1 MIVRLAD
8 WGLMSEGQENLRTTE
23 VDLGG
28 LVSVLATHL
37 YSTPL
42 VALRELVQNAHDSH
56 TRRRLED
63 PQGAA
68 GHRPRI
74 RVRADAAARTLA
86 IEDTGAGLTEPEI
99 HAYLA
104 TVGTGYTR
112 LLREVTGNEELIGAF
127 GLGFLSAFS
136 VAEEVTVTTTSH
148 REPALGHRYRS
159 RGGEQYSVEP
169 VPARPQPGTV
179 VELTL
184 RPEHAHLA
192 DEDALREVL
201 GRYCVLLS
209 VPVHVGDD
217 EQPVNGIRVPWREQV
232 PPIAPGRLHAARM
245 EFAAAFGR
253 RFEPLTVFPFEA
265 AGGGAEAIGLLWVQ
279 DGATYGSSDNRDL
292 AVYLRGML
300 LADDARDLLPSWA
313 GFIGGVVESNRLT
326 PTASREDLQRDEHYR
341 ALQRALADAIV
352 DGLYE
357 TARLHPAAWRRIL
370 ARHGQ
375 DLLGA
380 ALCDERL
387 FTLLADDVP
396 VPTSQGDLTA
406 GALRAAGQ
414 GAVHVALGSG
424 GGFEE
429 MLYRAMQ
436 VPIARG
442 DRYAVLPFLRR
453 YAQLRDCRIVELGSA
468 DGNREL
474 FRDPEQPLPAE
485 ELGWLSAALAEPG
498 EQVVPARFEPPG
510 LPLVLV
516 PDREAELKAR
526 IEDDQADA
534 RIPSAALR
542 LARAFTA
549 RTDGTVRARLYLNT
563 ASPAVQDLLRAY
575 RAGHTGSTTAAAL
588 LRSIKV
594 IMAAAGATGSAGG
607 DLGAA
612 LAGVGTAVAALTA
625 PPAEGL
631 SAGLDRLL
639 DDSRPDGGP
648 QHGGPQNGGARQ
660 EGPWHDG
667 SQHEQGEGA

>member
-1 MIVRLAD
+1 
-8 WGLMSEGQENLRTTE
+8 MSEGLQSGQQPDRDLRTTE

-28 LVSVLATHL
+28 LVGVLATHL

-63 PQGAA
+63 PDCTAEA
-68 GHRPRI
+68 VI
-74 RVRADAAARTLA
+74 RVRGDAARRTVA

-99 HAYLA
+99 HSYLA

-112 LLREVTGNEELIGAF
+112 LLREVTGDQSLIGAF

-148 REPALGHRYRS
+148 REPGAGHRYRS
-159 RGGEQYSVEP
+159 RGGEQYSVEKVAPRP
-169 VPARPQPGTV
+169 VPGTV
-179 VELTL
+179 VELL
-184 RPEHAHLA
+184 LKPEHAHLA
-192 DEDALREVL
+192 DEYALREAL
-201 GRYCVLLS
+201 GRYCVLLPI
-209 VPVHVGDD
+209 PVHVGED
-217 EQPVNGIRVPWREQV
+217 ETPVNDVPVPWRYE
-232 PPIAPGRLHAARM
+232 PPGDRYAARM
-245 EFAAAFGR
+245 RFATAFGR
-253 RFEPLTVFPFEA
+253 RFEPLAAFPVTPVEGSTDA
-265 AGGGAEAIGLLWVQ
+265 VGLLWVQ
-279 DGATYGSSDNRDL
+279 DGGTYGSSDNRDL
-292 AVYLRGML
+292 SVYLRGML
-300 LADDARDLLPSWA
+300 LSEDARDLLPGWA
-313 GFIGGVVESNRLT
+313 GFIGGVIESTRLT
-326 PTASREDLQRDEHYR
+326 PTASREDLQHDEHYR
-341 ALQRALADAIV
+341 ALQQALADAVV

-380 ALCDERL
+380 ALCDDRL

-406 GALRAAGQ
+406 GALRAAGG

-453 YAQLRDCRIVELGSA
+453 YAQLRGCRIVELGSES
-468 DGNREL
+468 GNREL

-485 ELGWLSAALAEPG
+485 EAAWLGAALADPG
-498 EQVVPARFEPPG
+498 EQLVPARFDPPG

-549 RTDGTVRARLYLNT
+549 KTDGTVKARLYLNL
-563 ASPAVQDLLRAY
+563 ASPAVDRLLTAY
-575 RAGHTGSTTAAAL
+575 RTGHTGSTTAAGL
-588 LRSIKV
+588 LRSLKV
-594 IMAAAGATGSAGG
+594 IMAAASGSPAG
-607 DLGAA
+607 DLTAA

-625 PPAEGL
+625 AVPEGL
-631 SAGLDRLL
+631 SVVPDTLSGSDR
-639 DDSRPDGGP
+639 
-648 QHGGPQNGGARQ
+648 HNAT
-660 EGPWHDG
+660 
-667 SQHEQGEGA
+667 QGEETA

>member
-1 MIVRLAD
+1 MSDGAPSEPVPAD
-8 WGLMSEGQENLRTTE
+8 DLRTTE

-28 LVSVLATHL
+28 LVTVLASHL

-56 TRRRLED
+56 TRRFLED
-63 PQGAA
+63 PDG
-68 GHRPRI
+68 GHRPLI
-74 RVRADAAARTLA
+74 RVRADGARRTVS

-99 HAYLA
+99 HSYLA

-112 LLREVTGNEELIGAF
+112 MLRELTGNQELIGAF

-136 VAEEVTVTTTSH
+136 VADEVVVTTTSH
-148 REPALGHRYRS
+148 REPHLGHRYRS
-159 RGGEQYSVEP
+159 RGGEQYQVEP
-169 VPARPQPGTV
+169 VPARPRPGTV
-179 VELTL
+179 VELAL
-184 RPEHAHLA
+184 KAEHGHLA
-192 DEDALREVL
+192 DEHALREVL
-201 GRYCVLLS
+201 GRYCVLLPI
-209 VPVHVGDD
+209 PVLVGDD
-217 EQPVNGIRVPWREQV
+217 EQPVNGVQVPWRQDT
-232 PPIAPGRLHAARM
+232 PGDPYEARM
-245 EFAAAFGR
+245 RFAAAFGR
-253 RFEPLTVFPFEA
+253 RFEPLAAFPLHPVEDGTDA
-265 AGGGAEAIGLLWVQ
+265 VGLLWVQ
-279 DGATYGSSDNRDL
+279 DGGTYGTSDNRDL

-300 LADDARDLLPSWA
+300 LAEDARDLLPGWA

-326 PTASREDLQRDEHYR
+326 PTASREDLQRDDHYR
-341 ALQRALADAIV
+341 ALQRALTDAIV

-357 TARLHPAAWRRIL
+357 TARLRPAAWRRIL
-370 ARHGQ
+370 TRHGQ

-380 ALCDERL
+380 ALCDDRL

-406 GALRAAGQ
+406 GALRAAGG

-429 MLYRAMQ
+429 MLYRAMR

-453 YAQLRDCRIVELGSA
+453 YAQLRGCRLVELGSE

-474 FRDPEQPLPAE
+474 FRDPERPLAAE
-485 ELGWLSAALAEPG
+485 ESAWLSSALTDPG
-498 EQVVPARFEPPG
+498 EQLVPARFDPPG

-549 RTDGTVRARLYLNT
+549 RTDGEVRARLYLNLDC
-563 ASPAVQDLLRAY
+563 PAVRDLLAAY
-575 RAGHTGSTTAAAL
+575 RTGHTGSATAAGL
-588 LRSIKV
+588 LRSLKV
-594 IMAAAGATGSAGG
+594 IMAAASSGPAEG

-612 LAGVGTAVAALTA
+612 LAGVGTAVSALTA
-625 PPAEGL
+625 AVPPGL
-631 SAGLDRLL
+631 PQVP
-639 DDSRPDGGP
+639 DSPDGLP
-648 QHGGPQNGGARQ
+648 
-660 EGPWHDG
+660 EGP
-667 SQHEQGEGA
+667 

>member
-1 MIVRLAD
+1 
-8 WGLMSEGQENLRTTE
+8 MSEGHRPDPAPVEDLRTTE

-63 PQGAA
+63 PDG
-68 GHRPRI
+68 GHTPLI
-74 RVRADAAARTLA
+74 RVRGDAARRTVG

-112 LLREVTGNEELIGAF
+112 LLREVTGNDELIGAF

-136 VAEEVTVTTTSH
+136 IADEVTVTTTSH
-148 REPALGHRYRS
+148 REPGLGHRYRS

-169 VPARPQPGTV
+169 VAARATPGSA

-184 RPEHAHLA
+184 KTEHAHLA
-192 DEDALREVL
+192 DEHALREVL
-201 GRYCVLLS
+201 TRYCVLLPI
-209 VPVHVGDD
+209 PVFVGDD
-217 EQPVNGIRVPWREQV
+217 ERPVNDVPVPWRGPAE
-232 PPIAPGRLHAARM
+232 GDRHEARM
-245 EFAAAFGR
+245 RFAAAFGR
-253 RFEPLTVFPFEA
+253 RFEPLTAFPLTP
-265 AGGGAEAIGLLWVQ
+265 AGADTDAVGLLWVQ
-279 DGATYGSSDNRDL
+279 DGGTYGSSDNRDL

-300 LADDARDLLPSWA
+300 LSDDARDLLPGWA
-313 GFIGGVVESNRLT
+313 GFIGGVVESNLLT
-326 PTASREDLQRDEHYR
+326 PTASREDLQRDGHYR
-341 ALQRALADAIV
+341 ALQRALTDAIV

-357 TARLHPAAWRRIL
+357 TARLRPAAWRRIL

-380 ALCDERL
+380 ALCDDRL

-406 GALRAAGQ
+406 GALRAAGG
-414 GAVHVALGSG
+414 GAVHIALGSG

-429 MLYRAMQ
+429 MLYRAMR

-474 FRDPEQPLPAE
+474 FRDPERPLPAE
-485 ELGWLSAALAEPG
+485 ESAWLAAALADEG
-498 EQVVPARFEPPG
+498 EQLVPARFEPPG

-526 IEDDQADA
+526 IEDDRADA

-549 RTDGTVRARLYLNT
+549 RTDGEVRARLYLNL
-563 ASPAVQDLLRAY
+563 AAPAVQDLLAAY
-575 RAGHTGSTTAAAL
+575 RTGHTGAATAAGL
-588 LRSIKV
+588 LRSLKV
-594 IMAAAGATGSAGG
+594 IMAAAAGPSAGSPAG
-607 DLGAA
+607 DLTAA
-612 LAGVGTAVAALTA
+612 LAGIGTAVSALTA
-625 PPAEGL
+625 ALPPGL
-631 SAGLDRLL
+631 PTVPDTL
-639 DDSRPDGGP
+639 PDGPPDTLPDGP
-648 QHGGPQNGGARQ
+648 PDTRSDGADTGP
-660 EGPWHDG
+660 
-667 SQHEQGEGA
+667 EQGAGA

>member
-1 MIVRLAD
+1 
-8 WGLMSEGQENLRTTE
+8 MSEGLPPDHAPAEDLRTTE

-28 LVSVLATHL
+28 LVNVLATHL

-56 TRRRLED
+56 TRRLLED
-63 PQGAA
+63 PDGD
-68 GHRPRI
+68 HHPLI
-74 RVRADAAARTLA
+74 RVRGDAVRRTVA
-86 IEDTGAGLTEPEI
+86 VEDTGAGLTEPEI

-112 LLREVTGNEELIGAF
+112 MLRELTGNQDLIGAF

-136 VAEEVTVTTTSH
+136 VADEVVVTTTSH

-159 RGGEQYSVEP
+159 RGGQQYRVEP
-169 VPARPQPGTV
+169 VPARPRPGTV

-184 RPEHAHLA
+184 KDEHAHLA

-201 GRYCVLLS
+201 ARYCVLLPI
-209 VPVHVGDD
+209 PVYVGDD
-217 EQPVNGIRVPWREQV
+217 EEPVNAVDVPWRRPSDGDPHE
-232 PPIAPGRLHAARM
+232 ARM
-245 EFAAAFGR
+245 RFASAFGR
-253 RFEPLTVFPFEA
+253 RFEPLTAFPVEPVD
-265 AGGGAEAIGLLWVQ
+265 GGTDAIGLLWVQ
-279 DGATYGSSDNRDL
+279 DGGTYGSSDNRDL

-300 LADDARDLLPSWA
+300 LADDARDLLPGWA
-313 GFIGGVVESNRLT
+313 GFIGGVVESGRLT

-341 ALQRALADAIV
+341 ALQRTLTDAIV

-357 TARLHPAAWRRIL
+357 TARLRPAAWRRIL
-370 ARHGQ
+370 TRHGQ

-380 ALCDERL
+380 ALCDDRL

-406 GALRAAGQ
+406 GALRAAGG

-429 MLYRAMQ
+429 MLYRAMR

-442 DRYAVLPFLRR
+442 ERYAVLPFLRR
-453 YAQLRDCRIVELGSA
+453 YAQLRGCRLVELGSEQG
-468 DGNREL
+468 DRSL
-474 FRDPEQPLPAE
+474 FRDPERPLPAE
-485 ELGWLSAALAEPG
+485 ETAWLAGALADPG
-498 EQVVPARFEPPG
+498 EQLVPARFDPPG

-526 IEDDQADA
+526 IEDDRADA

-549 RTDGTVRARLYLNT
+549 RTDGEVRARLYLNL
-563 ASPAVQDLLRAY
+563 SCPAVRDLLDAY
-575 RAGHTGSTTAAAL
+575 RSGHTGSATAAGL
-588 LRSIKV
+588 LRSLKV
-594 IMAAAGATGSAGG
+594 IMAAAGPTGSSGG
-607 DLGAA
+607 DLTAA
-612 LAGVGTAVAALTA
+612 LAGVGTAVSALTA
-625 PPAEGL
+625 AVP
-631 SAGLDRLL
+631 AGLADVP
-639 DDSRPDGGP
+639 DSP
-648 QHGGPQNGGARQ
+648 GAL
-660 EGPWHDG
+660 
-667 SQHEQGEGA
+667 SGEA

>member
-1 MIVRLAD
+1 MSD
-8 WGLMSEGQENLRTTE
+8 GLPPVPAEDLRTTE

-28 LVSVLATHL
+28 LVNVLATHL

-56 TRRRLED
+56 TRRLLED
-63 PQGAA
+63 PDGD
-68 GHRPRI
+68 HRPLI
-74 RVRADAAARTLA
+74 RVRADADRRTVG

-99 HAYLA
+99 HAFLA

-112 LLREVTGNEELIGAF
+112 MLRDLTGNQELIGAF

-136 VAEEVTVTTTSH
+136 VADEVTVTTTSH
-148 REPALGHRYRS
+148 RDPLLGHRYRS
-159 RGGEQYSVEP
+159 RGGEQYSVEQ
-169 VPARPQPGTV
+169 VPARPTPGTL
-179 VELTL
+179 VELSLKT
-184 RPEHAHLA
+184 EHAHLA
-192 DEDALREVL
+192 DEHALREVL
-201 GRYCVLLS
+201 GRYCVLLPI
-209 VPVHVGDD
+209 PVFVGDD
-217 EQPVNGIRVPWREQV
+217 EQPVNAVPVPWRQSV
-232 PPIAPGRLHAARM
+232 DGDQHAARM
-245 EFAAAFGR
+245 RFAGAFGR
-253 RFEPLTVFPFEA
+253 RFEPLTAFPVQPVE
-265 AGGGAEAIGLLWVQ
+265 GGSDAVGLLWVQ
-279 DGATYGSSDNRDL
+279 DGGTYGSSDNRDL

-300 LADDARDLLPSWA
+300 LAEDARDLLPGWA
-313 GFIGGVVESNRLT
+313 GFIGGVVESSRLT

-341 ALQRALADAIV
+341 ALQEALTDAV
-352 DGLYE
+352 VEGLYE
-357 TARLHPAAWRRIL
+357 TARLRPAVWRRIL

-380 ALCDERL
+380 ALCDDRL

-406 GALRAAGQ
+406 GALRAAGG

-453 YAQLRDCRIVELGSA
+453 YAGLRDCRIVELGSES
-468 DGNREL
+468 GNREL
-474 FRDPEQPLPAE
+474 FRDPERPLPAE
-485 ELGWLSAALAEPG
+485 EAAWLAGALADPG
-498 EQVVPARFEPPG
+498 EQLVPARFDPPG

-549 RTDGTVRARLYLNT
+549 RSGGEVKARLYLNL
-563 ASPAVQDLLRAY
+563 ASPAVQDLLTAY
-575 RAGHTGSTTAAAL
+575 RGGHTGSATAAGL
-588 LRSIKV
+588 LRSLKV
-594 IMAAAGATGSAGG
+594 IMAAASAGSATG
-607 DLGAA
+607 DLGGA
-612 LAGVGTAVAALTA
+612 LAGIGTAVSALTA
-625 PPAEGL
+625 AVP
-631 SAGLDRLL
+631 AGLPAVP
-639 DDSRPDGGP
+639 DSPGSLGGLGETGGP
-648 QHGGPQNGGARQ
+648 GSSGGS
-660 EGPWHDG
+660 HDRG
-667 SQHEQGEGA
+667 

>member
-1 MIVRLAD
+1 
-8 WGLMSEGQENLRTTE
+8 MSEGLPPESVPAEDLRTTE

-28 LVSVLATHL
+28 LVNVLATHL

-56 TRRRLED
+56 TRRLLED
-63 PQGAA
+63 PDGD
-68 GHRPRI
+68 HRPLI
-74 RVRADAAARTLA
+74 RVRADGARRTVA

-112 LLREVTGNEELIGAF
+112 MLRELTGSQELIGAF

-136 VAEEVTVTTTSH
+136 VADEVTVTTTSH
-148 REPALGHRYRS
+148 REPGAGHRYRS

-169 VPARPQPGTV
+169 AAARPGGGTV
-179 VELTL
+179 VELALKT
-184 RPEHAHLA
+184 EHAHLA
-192 DEDALREVL
+192 DEEALREVL
-201 GRYCVLLS
+201 GRYCVLLPI
-209 VPVHVGDD
+209 PVFVGDD
-217 EQPVNGIRVPWREQV
+217 EQPVNDVPVPWRQAV
-232 PPIAPGRLHAARM
+232 GGDPYGARM
-245 EFAAAFGR
+245 RFAAAFGR
-253 RFEPLTVFPFEA
+253 RFEPLTAFPVAPVEGGA
-265 AGGGAEAIGLLWVQ
+265 RGGGSDAVGLLWVQ

-300 LADDARDLLPSWA
+300 LAEDARDLLPSWA

-341 ALQRALADAIV
+341 ALQRQLTDAV
-352 DGLYE
+352 VEGLYE
-357 TARLHPAAWRRIL
+357 TARLRPAVWRRIL

-380 ALCDERL
+380 ALCDDRL

-406 GALRAAGQ
+406 GALRAAGG

-453 YAQLRDCRIVELGSA
+453 YAQLRGCRIVELGSES
-468 DGNREL
+468 GNREL
-474 FRDPEQPLPAE
+474 FRDPERPLPAE
-485 ELGWLSAALAEPG
+485 ESAWLTGALADPG
-498 EQVVPARFEPPG
+498 EQLVPARFDPPG

-542 LARAFTA
+542 LARSFTA
-549 RTDGTVRARLYLNT
+549 RTDGEVKARLYLNL
-563 ASPAVQDLLRAY
+563 SCPAVQDLLTAY
-575 RAGHTGSTTAAAL
+575 RAGHTGSATAAGL

-594 IMAAAGATGSAGG
+594 VMAAASAGASGG
-607 DLGAA
+607 DLTAA
-612 LAGVGTAVAALTA
+612 LAGIGTAVSALTA
-625 PPAEGL
+625 AVPTGLDAVPDSPDGLEGL
-631 SAGLDRLL
+631 DGFRG
-639 DDSRPDGGP
+639 PDGPDGP
-648 QHGGPQNGGARQ
+648 DGRGA
-660 EGPWHDG
+660 
-667 SQHEQGEGA
+667 GA

>member
-1 MIVRLAD
+1 
-8 WGLMSEGQENLRTTE
+8 MSEGAPTEPTPAEDLRTTE

-28 LVSVLATHL
+28 LVNVLATHL

-56 TRRRLED
+56 TRRLLED
-63 PQGAA
+63 PDGD
-68 GHRPRI
+68 HRPLI
-74 RVRADAAARTLA
+74 RVRADAARRTVA

-99 HAYLA
+99 HSYLA

-112 LLREVTGNEELIGAF
+112 MLRELTGNQELIGAF

-136 VAEEVTVTTTSH
+136 VADEVTVTTTSH
-148 REPALGHRYRS
+148 REPRLGHRYRS
-159 RGGEQYSVEP
+159 RGGEQYQVEP

-179 VELTL
+179 VELAL
-184 RPEHAHLA
+184 KAGHAHLA
-192 DEDALREVL
+192 DEHALREVL
-201 GRYCVLLS
+201 GRYCVLLPI
-209 VPVHVGDD
+209 PVYVGDD
-217 EQPVNGIRVPWREQV
+217 TEPVNSVQVPWRQNLD
-232 PPIAPGRLHAARM
+232 GDQHTARM
-245 EFAAAFGR
+245 RFATAFGR
-253 RFEPLTVFPFEA
+253 RFEPLTAFPVQPVREE
-265 AGGGAEAIGLLWVQ
+265 GGVEGGTDAIGLLWVQ
-279 DGATYGSSDNRDL
+279 DGGTYGSSDNRDL

-300 LADDARDLLPSWA
+300 LAEDARDLLPSWA
-313 GFIGGVVESNRLT
+313 GFIGGVVESSRLT

-341 ALQRALADAIV
+341 ALQKALADAIV

-357 TARLHPAAWRRIL
+357 TARLRPAAWRRIL
-370 ARHGQ
+370 TRHGQ

-380 ALCDERL
+380 ALCDDRL

-406 GALRAAGQ
+406 GGLRAAGG

-453 YAQLRDCRIVELGSA
+453 YAQLRGCRLVELGSER
-468 DGNREL
+468 GNREL
-474 FRDPEQPLPAE
+474 FRDPERPLPPE
-485 ELGWLSAALAEPG
+485 ESAWLAGALAEPG
-498 EQVVPARFEPPG
+498 EQLVPARFDPPG

-549 RTDGTVRARLYLNT
+549 RTDGGAKARLYLNL
-563 ASPAVQDLLRAY
+563 ACPAVQDLLTAY
-575 RAGHTGSTTAAAL
+575 RTGHTGSATAAGL
-588 LRSIKV
+588 LRSLKV
-594 IMAAAGATGSAGG
+594 IMASASAGPAEG

-612 LAGVGTAVAALTA
+612 LAGIGTAVSALTA
-625 PPAEGL
+625 AVP
-631 SAGLDRLL
+631 AGLPSVP
-639 DDSRPDGGP
+639 DSP
-648 QHGGPQNGGARQ
+648 GAL
-660 EGPWHDG
+660 
-667 SQHEQGEGA
+667 SGEA

>member
-1 MIVRLAD
+1 
-8 WGLMSEGQENLRTTE
+8 MSEGALPEPAPADELRTTE

-28 LVSVLATHL
+28 LVNVLATHL

-56 TRRRLED
+56 TRRLLED
-63 PQGAA
+63 PDG
-68 GHRPRI
+68 GHRPLI
-74 RVRADAAARTLA
+74 RVRADAARRTVA

-99 HAYLA
+99 HSYLA

-112 LLREVTGNEELIGAF
+112 MLRDLTGNQELIGAF

-136 VAEEVTVTTTSH
+136 VADEVTVTTTSH
-148 REPALGHRYRS
+148 REPGLGHRYRS
-159 RGGEQYSVEP
+159 RGGEQYRVEP
-169 VPARPQPGTV
+169 VPARPGPGTV
-179 VELTL
+179 VELAL
-184 RPEHAHLA
+184 KAEHGHLA
-192 DEDALREVL
+192 DEDVLRDVL

-209 VPVHVGDD
+209 VPVYVGED
-217 EQPVNGIRVPWREQV
+217 EQPVNSVAVPWRD
-232 PPIAPGRLHAARM
+232 PSDGDRSGGGSSDGDRYAARM
-245 EFAAAFGR
+245 RFAAAFGR
-253 RFEPLTVFPFEA
+253 RFEPLTAFPVRPVEGVTDA
-265 AGGGAEAIGLLWVQ
+265 VGLLWIQ
-279 DGATYGSSDNRDL
+279 DGGSYGSSDNRDL

-300 LADDARDLLPSWA
+300 LAEDARDLLPRWA
-313 GFIGGVVESNRLT
+313 GFVGGVVESNRLT
-326 PTASREDLQRDEHYR
+326 PTASREDLQRDEHYH
-341 ALQRALADAIV
+341 ALRKVLADAVV

-357 TARLHPAAWRRIL
+357 TARLRPAVWRRIL
-370 ARHGQ
+370 TRHGS

-406 GALRAAGQ
+406 GALRAAGG

-429 MLYRAMQ
+429 MLYRAMR

-442 DRYAVLPFLRR
+442 DRYAVLPFLHR
-453 YAQLRDCRIVELGSA
+453 YAELRGCRVVELGSERG
-468 DGNREL
+468 DREL
-474 FRDPEQPLPAE
+474 FRDPEHPLPEHEAA
-485 ELGWLSAALAEPG
+485 WLAGALADPG
-498 EQVVPARFEPPG
+498 EQLVPARFDPPG

-549 RTDGTVRARLYLNT
+549 RTDGGVRARLYLNLD
-563 ASPAVQDLLRAY
+563 SPAVRDLLAAY
-575 RAGHTGSTTAAAL
+575 RAGHTGSATAAGL

-594 IMAAAGATGSAGG
+594 IMAAAASAGPSEG
-607 DLGAA
+607 DLTAA
-612 LAGVGTAVAALTA
+612 LGGIGTAVSALTA
-625 PPAEGL
+625 AVP
-631 SAGLDRLL
+631 AGLPDVP
-639 DDSRPDGGP
+639 DSP
-648 QHGGPQNGGARQ
+648 GALT
-660 EGPWHDG
+660 EGP
-667 SQHEQGEGA
+667 

>member
-1 MIVRLAD
+1 MSQ
-8 WGLMSEGQENLRTTE
+8 GLPPEPVPAEDLRTTE

-56 TRRRLED
+56 TRRLLED
-63 PQGAA
+63 PDGD
-68 GHRPRI
+68 HRPLI
-74 RVRADAAARTLA
+74 RVRGDAARRTVG

-112 LLREVTGNEELIGAF
+112 MLRELTGNQELIGAF

-136 VAEEVTVTTTSH
+136 VADEVVVTTTSH
-148 REPALGHRYRS
+148 REPGLGHRYRS
-159 RGGEQYSVEP
+159 RGGEQYLVEP

-184 RPEHAHLA
+184 KAEHAHLA
-192 DEDALREVL
+192 DEDALRAVL
-201 GRYCVLLS
+201 GRYCVLLPI
-209 VPVHVGDD
+209 PVFVGDD
-217 EQPVNGIRVPWREQV
+217 DEPVNAVEVPWRQHPKGDPHE
-232 PPIAPGRLHAARM
+232 ARM
-245 EFAAAFGR
+245 RFATAFGR
-253 RFEPLTVFPFEA
+253 RFEPLTAFPVNPVE
-265 AGGGAEAIGLLWVQ
+265 GGTDAIGLLWVQ
-279 DGATYGSSDNRDL
+279 DGGTYGSSDNRDL

-300 LADDARDLLPSWA
+300 LAEDARDLLPGWA
-313 GFIGGVVESNRLT
+313 GFIGGVVESSRLT

-341 ALQRALADAIV
+341 ALRQTLTDAIV

-357 TARLHPAAWRRIL
+357 TARLRPATWRRIL
-370 ARHGQ
+370 TRHGQ

-406 GALRAAGQ
+406 GALRAAGG

-453 YAQLRDCRIVELGSA
+453 YARLRGCRLVELGSEHGDRA
-468 DGNREL
+468 M
-474 FRDPEQPLPAE
+474 FRDPERPLPAE
-485 ELGWLSAALAEPG
+485 EAAWLAGALADPG
-498 EQVVPARFEPPG
+498 EQLVPARFDPPG

-516 PDREAELKAR
+516 PDREAERKAR
-526 IEDDQADA
+526 IEDDRADA

-549 RTDGTVRARLYLNT
+549 RTDGEVRARLYLNL
-563 ASPAVQDLLRAY
+563 SCPAVQDLLAAY
-575 RAGHTGSTTAAAL
+575 RAGHTGSATAAGL
-588 LRSIKV
+588 LRSLKV
-594 IMAAAGATGSAGG
+594 IMAAAGPAGTSGSSGG
-607 DLGAA
+607 DLTAA
-612 LAGVGTAVAALTA
+612 LSGVGTAVSALTA
-625 PPAEGL
+625 AVP
-631 SAGLDRLL
+631 AGL
-639 DDSRPDGGP
+639 PDVP
-648 QHGGPQNGGARQ
+648 DTPGALS
-660 EGPWHDG
+660 E
-667 SQHEQGEGA
+667 EA

>member
-1 MIVRLAD
+1 
-8 WGLMSEGQENLRTTE
+8 MSEGQENLRSTE

-63 PQGAA
+63 PHTTA
-68 GHRPRI
+68 RPRI
-74 RVRADAAARTLA
+74 TVRADQAARTVA

-112 LLREVTGNEELIGAF
+112 LLRDLTGNEELIGAF

-136 VAEEVTVTTTSH
+136 VADQVTVTTTSH
-148 REPALGHRYRS
+148 REPGLGHRYRS
-159 RGGEQYSVEP
+159 RGGEQYTVEP
-169 VPARPQPGTV
+169 VAPRPEPGTV
-179 VELTL
+179 VELAL
-184 RPEHAHLA
+184 KAEHAHLA
-192 DEDALREVL
+192 DEGALREVL
-201 GRYCVLLS
+201 ARYCVLLPI
-209 VPVHVGDD
+209 PVFVGEDAR
-217 EQPVNGIRVPWREQV
+217 PVNDIPVPWREE
-232 PPIAPGRLHAARM
+232 PGPARGHAARM
-245 EFAAAFGR
+245 EFAATFGR
-253 RFEPLTVFPFEA
+253 RFEPLTAFPFEPA
-265 AGGGAEAIGLLWVQ
+265 EGATDAVGLLWVQ
-279 DGATYGSSDNRDL
+279 DGGSYGSSDNRDL
-292 AVYLRGML
+292 SVYLRGML
-300 LADDARDLLPSWA
+300 LSEDARDLLPSWA
-313 GFIGGVVESNRLT
+313 GFVGGVIESNRLT

-341 ALQRALADAIV
+341 ALQRALADAVV

-370 ARHGQ
+370 TRHGQ

-396 VPTSQGDLTA
+396 VPSSQGELTA
-406 GALRAAGQ
+406 GALRAAGD

-429 MLYRAMQ
+429 MLYRAMR

-453 YAQLRDCRIVELGSA
+453 YAQLRGCRIVELGSES
-468 DGNREL
+468 GNREL
-474 FRDPEQPLPAE
+474 FREPEQPLPAE
-485 ELGWLSAALAEPG
+485 EVGWLAAALAEPG
-498 EQVVPARFEPPG
+498 EQLVPARFDPPG

-549 RTDGTVRARLYLNT
+549 RTDGSVKARLYLNT
-563 ASPAVQDLLRAY
+563 ASPAVRDLLGAY
-575 RAGHTGSTTAAAL
+575 RAGHTGAATAAGL
-588 LRSIKV
+588 LRSLKV
-594 IMAAAGATGSAGG
+594 IMAAAGTDQGTG
-607 DLGAA
+607 DLTAA

-625 PPAEGL
+625 PAGPL
-631 SAGLDRLL
+631 SVELGMLFDQDGAGEER
-639 DDSRPDGGP
+639 G
-648 QHGGPQNGGARQ
+648 
-660 EGPWHDG
+660 
-667 SQHEQGEGA
+667 

>member
-1 MIVRLAD
+1 MSQGLPPGHGPAGDFSAAD
-8 WGLMSEGQENLRTTE
+8 NLRTTE

-56 TRRRLED
+56 TRLRLED
-63 PQGAA
+63 PDTAA
-68 GHRPRI
+68 APLI
-74 RVRADAAARTLA
+74 RVRGDAARRTVA

-112 LLREVTGNEELIGAF
+112 MLRELTGNQDLIGAF

-136 VAEEVTVTTTSH
+136 VADEVTVTTTSH
-148 REPALGHRYRS
+148 REPHLGHRYRS

-169 VPARPQPGTV
+169 VAPRPAPGTE
-179 VELTL
+179 VELRL
-184 RPEHAHLA
+184 KPEHAHLA
-192 DEDALREVL
+192 DEYALREVL
-201 GRYCVLLS
+201 GRYCVLLPI
-209 VPVHVGDD
+209 PVYVGDD
-217 EQPVNGIRVPWREQV
+217 ETPVNDVPVPWRTEQ
-232 PPIAPGRLHAARM
+232 PNGDPHAARM
-245 EFAAAFGR
+245 RFATAFGR
-253 RFEPLTVFPFEA
+253 RFEPLTAFPVEPVEGRTDA
-265 AGGGAEAIGLLWVQ
+265 AGLLWVQ
-279 DGATYGSSDNRDL
+279 DGGTYGSSDNRDL
-292 AVYLRGML
+292 SVYLRGML
-300 LADDARDLLPSWA
+300 LSEDARDLLPSWA
-313 GFIGGVVESNRLT
+313 GFIGGVVESSRLT
-326 PTASREDLQRDEHYR
+326 PTASREDLQRDDHYR
-341 ALQRALADAIV
+341 ALQQALTDAIV

-380 ALCDERL
+380 ALCDDRL

-406 GALRAAGQ
+406 GALRAAGS

-453 YAQLRDCRIVELGSA
+453 YAQLRDCRIVELGSES
-468 DGNREL
+468 GNREL
-474 FRDPEQPLPAE
+474 FRDPERPLPAE
-485 ELGWLSAALAEPG
+485 ETAWLGAALADEG
-498 EQVVPARFEPPG
+498 EQLVPARFDPPG

-549 RTDGTVRARLYLNT
+549 RTDGAVQARLYLNL
-563 ASPAVQDLLRAY
+563 AAPSVQDLLTAY
-575 RAGHTGSTTAAAL
+575 RTGHTGSTTAAAL
-588 LRSIKV
+588 LRSLKV
-594 IMAAAGATGSAGG
+594 IMASAAGSAAG
-607 DLGAA
+607 DLTAA
-612 LAGVGTAVAALTA
+612 LAGVGTAVSALTA
-625 PPAEGL
+625 AMPATV
-631 SAGLDRLL
+631 AVPDRL
-639 DDSRPDGGP
+639 SGP
-648 QHGGPQNGGARQ
+648 AATPTVD
-660 EGPWHDG
+660 EKP
-667 SQHEQGEGA
+667 GEPG

>member
-1 MIVRLAD
+1 MSDGAPSEPVPAD
-8 WGLMSEGQENLRTTE
+8 DLRTTE

-28 LVSVLATHL
+28 LVTVLASHL

-56 TRRRLED
+56 TRRFLED
-63 PQGAA
+63 PDG
-68 GHRPRI
+68 GHRPLI
-74 RVRADAAARTLA
+74 RVRADGTRRTVSV
-86 IEDTGAGLTEPEI
+86 EDTGAGLTEPEI

-112 LLREVTGNEELIGAF
+112 MLRELTGNQELIGAF

-136 VAEEVTVTTTSH
+136 VADEVTVTTTSH
-148 REPALGHRYRS
+148 REPHLGHRYRS
-159 RGGEQYSVEP
+159 RGGEQYRVEP

-179 VELTL
+179 VELAL
-184 RPEHAHLA
+184 KPEHGHLA
-192 DEDALREVL
+192 DEQALRDVL
-201 GRYCVLLS
+201 SRYCVLLPI
-209 VPVHVGDD
+209 PVHVGDD
-217 EQPVNGIRVPWREQV
+217 DQPVNGVQVPWRGQPSGDPYE
-232 PPIAPGRLHAARM
+232 ARM
-245 EFAAAFGR
+245 RFAASFGR
-253 RFEPLTVFPFEA
+253 RFEPLAAFPLAPAEPA
-265 AGGGAEAIGLLWVQ
+265 EGGTDAVGLLWVQ
-279 DGATYGSSDNRDL
+279 DGATFGSSDNRDL

-300 LADDARDLLPSWA
+300 LAEDARDLLPDWA

-326 PTASREDLQRDEHYR
+326 PTASREDLQRDDHYR
-341 ALQRALADAIV
+341 ALQRALTEAVV

-357 TARLHPAAWRRIL
+357 TARLRPAAWRRIL

-375 DLLGA
+375 ELLGA
-380 ALCDERL
+380 ALCDDRL

-406 GALRAAGQ
+406 GALRAAGG

-429 MLYRAMQ
+429 MLYRAMR

-453 YAQLRDCRIVELGSA
+453 YAQLRGCRLVELGSE

-474 FRDPEQPLPAE
+474 FRDPEQPLAAE
-485 ELGWLSAALAEPG
+485 ESAWLSAALTDRG
-498 EQVVPARFEPPG
+498 EQLVPARFDPPG

-549 RTDGTVRARLYLNT
+549 RTDGEVRARLYLNLDC
-563 ASPAVQDLLRAY
+563 PAVRDLLAAY
-575 RAGHTGSTTAAAL
+575 RTGHTGSATAAGL
-588 LRSIKV
+588 LRSLKV
-594 IMAAAGATGSAGG
+594 IMAAASSGPSEG

-612 LAGVGTAVAALTA
+612 LAGVGTAVSALTA
-625 PPAEGL
+625 AVPPGLPEVPDNLPEGL
-631 SAGLDRLL
+631 
-639 DDSRPDGGP
+639 
-648 QHGGPQNGGARQ
+648 
-660 EGPWHDG
+660 
-667 SQHEQGEGA
+667 

>member
-1 MIVRLAD
+1 
-8 WGLMSEGQENLRTTE
+8 MSEGQENLRTTE

-63 PQGAA
+63 PDGST
-68 GHRPRI
+68 GRPELI
-74 RVRADAAARTLA
+74 RVTADPARGSIA

-112 LLREVTGNEELIGAF
+112 MLREVTGSQELIGAF

-148 REPALGHRYRS
+148 REPGLGHRYRS
-159 RGGEQYSVEP
+159 RGGQQYTVDP
-169 VPARPQPGTV
+169 APARPRPGTL
-179 VELTL
+179 VELL
-184 RPEHAHLA
+184 LKPEHRQLA
-192 DEDALREVL
+192 DEQALREVL
-201 GRYCVLLS
+201 GRYCVLLP
-209 VPVHVGDD
+209 VPVHVGAD
-217 EQPVNGIRVPWREQV
+217 EQPVNGVPVPWRDR
-232 PPIAPGRLHAARM
+232 PAGDPHAARM
-245 EFAAAFGR
+245 AFAAAFGR
-253 RFEPLTVFPFEA
+253 RFEPLTAFPLEPA
-265 AGGGAEAIGLLWVQ
+265 ADGSTDAVGLLWVQ
-279 DGATYGSSDNRDL
+279 DGGSYGSTDNRDL

-300 LADDARDLLPSWA
+300 LAEDARDLLPSWA
-313 GFIGGVVESNRLT
+313 GFIGGVIESNLLT

-341 ALQRALADAIV
+341 ALRQALTEAV
-352 DGLYE
+352 VNGLYE

-375 DLLGA
+375 ELLGA
-380 ALCDERL
+380 ALCDDRL

-406 GALRAAGQ
+406 GALRAAGS

-429 MLYRAMQ
+429 MLYRAMR

-453 YAQLRDCRIVELGSA
+453 YAQLRDCRIVELGSES
-468 DGNREL
+468 GNKEL
-474 FRDPEQPLPAE
+474 FREPEQPLPADQA
-485 ELGWLSAALAEPG
+485 GWLAAALAEPG
-498 EQVVPARFEPPG
+498 ERLVPARFEPVG

-549 RTDGTVRARLYLNT
+549 RTDGTVKARLYLNT
-563 ASPAVQDLLRAY
+563 DSPAVHDLLRAY
-575 RAGHTGSTTAAAL
+575 REGHTGAATAAGL
-588 LRSIKV
+588 LRSVKV
-594 IMAAAGATGSAGG
+594 IMAAAASDGPAAG

-612 LAGVGTAVAALTA
+612 LAGIGTAVAALTA
-625 PPAEGL
+625 PAVPVDPADGL
-631 SAGLDRLL
+631 SVDLDRLL
-639 DDSRPDGGP
+639 GLGESNGPDGT
-648 QHGGPQNGGARQ
+648 R
-660 EGPWHDG
+660 
-667 SQHEQGEGA
+667 GENEER

>member
-1 MIVRLAD
+1 MPQGLPPAD
-8 WGLMSEGQENLRTTE
+8 NLRTTE

-63 PQGAA
+63 PQSTAA
-68 GHRPRI
+68 PVI
-74 RVRADAAARTLA
+74 RVRADSARRTVV

-112 LLREVTGNEELIGAF
+112 MLRDLTGNQELIGAF

-136 VAEEVTVTTTSH
+136 VADQVTVTTTSH
-148 REPALGHRYRS
+148 REPGLGHRYRS

-169 VPARPQPGTV
+169 CEPRPAPGTA
-179 VELTL
+179 VELL
-184 RPEHAHLA
+184 LKAEHGHLA

-201 GRYCVLLS
+201 GRYCVLLPI
-209 VPVHVGDD
+209 PVFVGDA
-217 EQPVNGIRVPWREQV
+217 ERPVNDVPVPWRQDV
-232 PPIAPGRLHAARM
+232 DGDLHTARM
-245 EFAAAFGR
+245 RFASAFGR
-253 RFEPLTVFPFEA
+253 RFEPLTAFPVTPVE
-265 AGGGAEAIGLLWVQ
+265 GGTDAVGLLWVQ
-279 DGATYGSSDNRDL
+279 DGGTYGSTDNRDL

-300 LADDARDLLPSWA
+300 LADDARDLLPGWA
-313 GFIGGVVESNRLT
+313 GFIGGVVESSRLT

-341 ALQRALADAIV
+341 ALQKALADAVV

-370 ARHGQ
+370 SRHGQ

-380 ALCDERL
+380 ALCDDRL

-406 GALRAAGQ
+406 GALRAAGR
-414 GAVHVALGSG
+414 GALHVALGSG

-453 YAQLRDCRIVELGSA
+453 YAQLKDCRIVELGSEQ
-468 DGNREL
+468 GNREL
-474 FRDPEQPLPAE
+474 FRDPAEPLPAAE
-485 ELGWLSAALAEPG
+485 AAWLAAALAGDG
-498 EQVVPARFEPPG
+498 EELVPARFDPPG

-549 RTDGTVRARLYLNT
+549 RTDGTVKARLYLNL
-563 ASPAVQDLLRAY
+563 ASPAVQDLLTAY
-575 RAGHTGSTTAAAL
+575 RAGHTGSATAAGL
-588 LRSIKV
+588 LRSLKV
-594 IMAAAGATGSAGG
+594 IMAAAGGGSADG
-607 DLGAA
+607 DLTAA
-612 LAGVGTAVAALTA
+612 LAGIGTAVSALTW
-625 PPAEGL
+625 
-631 SAGLDRLL
+631 S
-639 DDSRPDGGP
+639 
-648 QHGGPQNGGARQ
+648 GA
-660 EGPWHDG
+660 
-667 SQHEQGEGA
+667 

>member
-1 MIVRLAD
+1 
-8 WGLMSEGQENLRTTE
+8 MSEGQENLRSTE

-28 LVSVLATHL
+28 LVGVLATHL

-63 PQGAA
+63 PGCGTPA
-68 GHRPRI
+68 RI
-74 RVRADAAARTLA
+74 TVRADRAARTVT
-86 IEDTGAGLTEPEI
+86 IEDRGAGLTEPEI

-112 LLREVTGNEELIGAF
+112 LLRDLTGNEELIGAF

-136 VAEEVTVTTTSH
+136 VADRVTVTTTSH

-159 RGGEQYSVEP
+159 RGGEQYTVDP
-169 VPARPQPGTV
+169 VPPRAEPGTV
-179 VELTL
+179 VELAL
-184 RPEHAHLA
+184 KPEHAELA
-192 DEDALREVL
+192 DESALREVL
-201 GRYCVLLS
+201 ARYCVLLP
-209 VPVHVGDD
+209 VPVFVGGDD
-217 EQPVNGIRVPWREQV
+217 RPVNDIPVPWRGSV
-232 PPIAPGRLHAARM
+232 PQGRRHAARM
-245 EFAAAFGR
+245 EFAAVFGR
-253 RFEPLTVFPFEA
+253 RFEPLTAFPFDPA
-265 AGGGAEAIGLLWVQ
+265 DTDGDADTDAVGLLWVQ
-279 DGATYGSSDNRDL
+279 DGAGYGSSDNRDL
-292 AVYLRGML
+292 SVYLRGML
-300 LADDARDLLPSWA
+300 LSEDARDLLPRWA
-313 GFIGGVVESNRLT
+313 GFIGGVIESNRLT

-341 ALQRALADAIV
+341 ALQRALADAVV

-370 ARHGQ
+370 LRHGQ

-380 ALCDERL
+380 ALCDDRL
-387 FTLLADDVP
+387 FALLADDVP
-396 VPTSQGDLTA
+396 VPSSQGDLTA
-406 GALRAAGQ
+406 GALRAAGD

-453 YAQLRDCRIVELGSA
+453 YAQLRGCRIVELGSE

-474 FRDPEQPLPAE
+474 FREPEHPLPAE
-485 ELGWLSAALAEPG
+485 ETRWLAAALAEDG
-498 EQVVPARFEPPG
+498 EQLVPARFDPPG

-549 RTDGTVRARLYLNT
+549 RTDGSVKARLYLNT
-563 ASPAVQDLLRAY
+563 ASPAVRDLLRAY
-575 RAGHTGSTTAAAL
+575 RDGHTGAATAAGL
-588 LRSIKV
+588 LRALKV
-594 IMAAAGATGSAGG
+594 IMAAAGPDAQGGG
-607 DLGAA
+607 DLTAA

-625 PPAEGL
+625 PAGPL
-631 SAGLDRLL
+631 SVELGMLFDQ
-639 DDSRPDGGP
+639 DGP
-648 QHGGPQNGGARQ
+648 
-660 EGPWHDG
+660 
-667 SQHEQGEGA
+667 GEERR

>member
-1 MIVRLAD
+1 
-8 WGLMSEGQENLRTTE
+8 MSEGLPPEQGPAGEIPQADNLRTTE

-28 LVSVLATHL
+28 LVGVLATHL

-56 TRRRLED
+56 TRRKLED
-63 PQGAA
+63 PVTPY
-68 GHRPRI
+68 RPLI
-74 RVRADAAARTLA
+74 RVAGDPARRTIA

-112 LLREVTGNEELIGAF
+112 MLRELTGNQDLIGAF

-136 VAEEVTVTTTSH
+136 VAEEVTVTTASH
-148 REPALGHRYRS
+148 REPHLAHRYRS

-169 VPARPQPGTV
+169 AQPRPQPGTV
-179 VELTL
+179 VELRL
-184 RPEHAHLA
+184 KPEHAHLA
-192 DEDALREVL
+192 DEYALREVL
-201 GRYCVLLS
+201 GRYCVLLPI
-209 VPVHVGDD
+209 PVYVGADD
-217 EQPVNGIRVPWREQV
+217 KPVNDVAVPWRQDV
-232 PPIAPGRLHAARM
+232 PGSLHLQRMRFATAFARS
-245 EFAAAFGR
+245 
-253 RFEPLTVFPFEA
+253 FEPLTAFPVTP
-265 AGGGAEAIGLLWVQ
+265 AEGSTDAVGLLWVQ
-279 DGATYGSSDNRDL
+279 DGGTYGSTDNRDL

-313 GFIGGVVESNRLT
+313 GFIGGVVESSRLT

-341 ALQRALADAIV
+341 ALQQALADAIV

-375 DLLGA
+375 ELLGA
-380 ALCDERL
+380 ALCDDRL

-406 GALRAAGQ
+406 GALRAAGN

-453 YAQLRDCRIVELGSA
+453 YAQLRDCRIVELGSES
-468 DGNREL
+468 GNREL
-474 FRDPEQPLPAE
+474 FREPAQPLAAE
-485 ELGWLSAALAEPG
+485 ESAWLAAALADEG
-498 EQVVPARFEPPG
+498 EQLVAARFEPPG

-534 RIPSAALR
+534 RIPTAALR

-549 RTDGTVRARLYLNT
+549 RTDGTVQARLYLNL
-563 ASPAVQDLLRAY
+563 AAPAVQGLLTAY
-575 RAGHTGSTTAAAL
+575 RTGHTGAATAAGL
-588 LRSIKV
+588 LRSLKV
-594 IMAAAGATGSAGG
+594 IMAAAAGPTGG
-607 DLGAA
+607 DLTAA
-612 LAGVGTAVAALTA
+612 LGGIGTAVAALTA
-625 PPAEGL
+625 AVPDGL
-631 SAGLDRLL
+631 SVV
-639 DDSRPDGGP
+639 PDTLSADE
-648 QHGGPQNGGARQ
+648 Q
-660 EGPWHDG
+660 
-667 SQHEQGEGA
+667 QGE

>member
-1 MIVRLAD
+1 MSQ
-8 WGLMSEGQENLRTTE
+8 GLPPEPVPAEDLRTTE

-56 TRRRLED
+56 TRRLLED
-63 PQGAA
+63 PDGD
-68 GHRPRI
+68 HRPLI
-74 RVRADAAARTLA
+74 RVRGDAARRTVG

-112 LLREVTGNEELIGAF
+112 MLRELTGNQELIGAF

-136 VAEEVTVTTTSH
+136 VADEVVVTTTSH
-148 REPALGHRYRS
+148 REPGLGHRYRS
-159 RGGEQYSVEP
+159 RGGEQYLVEP
-169 VPARPQPGTV
+169 VPARSQPGTV

-184 RPEHAHLA
+184 KAEHAHLA
-192 DEDALREVL
+192 DEDALRAVL
-201 GRYCVLLS
+201 GRYCVLLPI
-209 VPVHVGDD
+209 PVFVGDD
-217 EQPVNGIRVPWREQV
+217 DEPVNAVEVPWRQHPEGD
-232 PPIAPGRLHAARM
+232 PHEARM
-245 EFAAAFGR
+245 RFATAFGR
-253 RFEPLTVFPFEA
+253 RFEPLTAFPVNPVE
-265 AGGGAEAIGLLWVQ
+265 GGTDAIGLLWVQ
-279 DGATYGSSDNRDL
+279 DGGTYGSSDNRDL

-300 LADDARDLLPSWA
+300 LAEDARDLLPGWA
-313 GFIGGVVESNRLT
+313 GFIGGVVESSRLT

-341 ALQRALADAIV
+341 ALRQTLTDAIV

-357 TARLHPAAWRRIL
+357 TARLRPATWRRIL
-370 ARHGQ
+370 TRHGQ

-406 GALRAAGQ
+406 GALRAAGG

-453 YAQLRDCRIVELGSA
+453 YARLRGCRLVELGSEHGDRA
-468 DGNREL
+468 M
-474 FRDPEQPLPAE
+474 FRDPERPLPAE
-485 ELGWLSAALAEPG
+485 EAAWLAGALADPG
-498 EQVVPARFEPPG
+498 EQLVPARFDPPG

-516 PDREAELKAR
+516 PDREAERKAR
-526 IEDDQADA
+526 IEDDRADA

-549 RTDGTVRARLYLNT
+549 RTDGEVRARLYLNL
-563 ASPAVQDLLRAY
+563 SCPAVQDLLAAY
-575 RAGHTGSTTAAAL
+575 RAGHTGSATAAGL
-588 LRSIKV
+588 LRSLKV
-594 IMAAAGATGSAGG
+594 IMAAAGPAGTSGSSGG
-607 DLGAA
+607 DLTAA
-612 LAGVGTAVAALTA
+612 LSGVGTAVSALTA
-625 PPAEGL
+625 AVP
-631 SAGLDRLL
+631 AGL
-639 DDSRPDGGP
+639 PDVP
-648 QHGGPQNGGARQ
+648 DTPGALS
-660 EGPWHDG
+660 E
-667 SQHEQGEGA
+667 EA

>member
-1 MIVRLAD
+1 
-8 WGLMSEGQENLRTTE
+8 MSDGAPPEPTPAEELRTTE

-28 LVSVLATHL
+28 LVNVLATHL

-56 TRRRLED
+56 TRRLLED
-63 PQGAA
+63 PDGD
-68 GHRPRI
+68 HRPLI
-74 RVRADAAARTLA
+74 RVHADAARRTVA

-99 HAYLA
+99 HSYLA

-112 LLREVTGNEELIGAF
+112 MLRELTGNQELIGAF

-136 VAEEVTVTTTSH
+136 IADEVTVTTTSH
-148 REPALGHRYRS
+148 REPLLGHRYRS
-159 RGGEQYSVEP
+159 RGGEQYQVEP
-169 VPARPQPGTV
+169 VPARPRPGTV
-179 VELTL
+179 VELAIKA
-184 RPEHAHLA
+184 EHGHLA
-192 DEDALREVL
+192 DEDVLRDVL
-201 GRYCVLLS
+201 GRYCVLLPI
-209 VPVHVGDD
+209 PVHVGED
-217 EQPVNGIRVPWREQV
+217 ERPVNSVEVPWRRSAL
-232 PPIAPGRLHAARM
+232 PPPTPAPGRDASGSPSDGDRYAARM
-245 EFAAAFGR
+245 RFAAAFGR
-253 RFEPLTVFPFEA
+253 RFEPLTAFPVHPVEGVTDA
-265 AGGGAEAIGLLWVQ
+265 AGLLWVQ
-279 DGATYGSSDNRDL
+279 DGGTYGSSDNRDL

-300 LADDARDLLPSWA
+300 LAEDARDLLPRWA

-326 PTASREDLQRDEHYR
+326 PTASREDLQRDEHYH
-341 ALQRALADAIV
+341 ALRKVLTDAIV

-357 TARLHPAAWRRIL
+357 TARLRPAAWRRIL
-370 ARHGQ
+370 TRHGN

-406 GALRAAGQ
+406 GALRAAGG

-429 MLYRAMQ
+429 MLYRAMR

-453 YAQLRDCRIVELGSA
+453 YAQLRGCRVVELGSEQG
-468 DGNREL
+468 DREL
-474 FRDPEQPLPAE
+474 FRDPERPLPEHESA
-485 ELGWLSAALAEPG
+485 WLAGALADPG
-498 EQVVPARFEPPG
+498 EQLVPARFDPPG

-549 RTDGTVRARLYLNT
+549 RTDGGVRARLYLNL
-563 ASPAVQDLLRAY
+563 ASPAVQDLLAAY
-575 RAGHTGSTTAAAL
+575 RRGHTGSATAAGL

-594 IMAAAGATGSAGG
+594 IMAAASSGPSEG
-607 DLGAA
+607 DLTTA
-612 LAGVGTAVAALTA
+612 LTGIGTAVSALTA
-625 PPAEGL
+625 AVP
-631 SAGLDRLL
+631 AGLPEVP
-639 DDSRPDGGP
+639 DSP
-648 QHGGPQNGGARQ
+648 GALS
-660 EGPWHDG
+660 EEP
-667 SQHEQGEGA
+667 

>member
-1 MIVRLAD
+1 
-8 WGLMSEGQENLRTTE
+8 MSEGQENLRTTE

-63 PQGAA
+63 PAGAA
-68 GHRPRI
+68 AHEPRI
-74 RVRADAAARTLA
+74 TVRADAARRTLA

-169 VPARPQPGTV
+169 APARPRPGTV

-184 RPEHAHLA
+184 KPEHAHLA
-192 DEDALREVL
+192 DEAALREVL
-201 GRYCVLLS
+201 GRYCVLLA
-209 VPVHVGDD
+209 VPVYVGDD
-217 EQPVNGIRVPWREQV
+217 QRPVNDIAVPWREPV
-232 PPIAPGRLHAARM
+232 PQARLYAARM
-245 EFAAAFGR
+245 EFATAFGR
-253 RFEPLTVFPFEA
+253 RFEPLAAFPFEPVD
-265 AGGGAEAIGLLWVQ
+265 GGTDAVGLLWVQ
-279 DGATYGSSDNRDL
+279 DGGTYGSSDNRDL

-341 ALQRALADAIV
+341 HLQQALADAIV
-352 DGLYE
+352 NGLYE

-406 GALRAAGQ
+406 GALRAAGG

-429 MLYRAMQ
+429 MLYRAMR

-453 YAQLRDCRIVELGSA
+453 YAQLRDCRIVELGSE

-485 ELGWLSAALAEPG
+485 ELGWLTAALADEG
-498 EQVVPARFEPPG
+498 EQLVPARFEPPG

-549 RTDGTVRARLYLNT
+549 RTDGGTRARLYLNT

-575 RAGHTGSTTAAAL
+575 RAGHTGSATAAGL
-588 LRSIKV
+588 LRSLKV

-625 PPAEGL
+625 PATDEL
-631 SAGLDRLL
+631 SAGLDRILGDDPRGADPHGSDPRGDDPRG
-639 DDSRPDGGP
+639 DDSRGDDSP
-648 QHGGPQNGGARQ
+648 R
-660 EGPWHDG
+660 
-667 SQHEQGEGA
+667 EQGEGVR

>member
-1 MIVRLAD
+1 
-8 WGLMSEGQENLRTTE
+8 MSEGLPPESAPAEDLRTTE

-28 LVSVLATHL
+28 LVNVLATHL

-56 TRRRLED
+56 TRRLLED
-63 PQGAA
+63 PDGD
-68 GHRPRI
+68 HRPLI
-74 RVRADAAARTLA
+74 RVRGDATRRTVG

-112 LLREVTGNEELIGAF
+112 MLRELTGNQELIGAF

-136 VAEEVTVTTTSH
+136 VADEVVVTTTSH
-148 REPALGHRYRS
+148 REPGLGHRYRS
-159 RGGEQYSVEP
+159 RGGQQYRVDP

-184 RPEHAHLA
+184 KAEHAHLA

-201 GRYCVLLS
+201 GRYCVLLPI
-209 VPVHVGDD
+209 PVFVGDD
-217 EQPVNGIRVPWREQV
+217 DEPVNAVEVPWRQSSVERDATRR
-232 PPIAPGRLHAARM
+232 PSDGDPHAARM
-245 EFAAAFGR
+245 RFAAAFGR
-253 RFEPLTVFPFEA
+253 RFEPLTAFPVHPVE
-265 AGGGAEAIGLLWVQ
+265 GGTDAIGLLWVQ
-279 DGATYGSSDNRDL
+279 DGGTYGTSDNRDL

-300 LADDARDLLPSWA
+300 LAEDARDLLPGWA

-341 ALQRALADAIV
+341 ALQRALTDAIV

-357 TARLHPAAWRRIL
+357 TARLRPAAWRRIL
-370 ARHGQ
+370 TRHGQ

-380 ALCDERL
+380 ALCDDRL

-406 GALRAAGQ
+406 GALRAAGG

-424 GGFEE
+424 GGLEE
-429 MLYRAMQ
+429 MLYRAMR

-453 YAQLRDCRIVELGSA
+453 YAQLRGCRVVELGSEHGDRA
-468 DGNREL
+468 L
-474 FRDPEQPLPAE
+474 FRDPERPLPAGE
-485 ELGWLSAALAEPG
+485 TAWLAGALADPG
-498 EQVVPARFEPPG
+498 EQLVPARFDPPG

-526 IEDDQADA
+526 IEDDRADA

-549 RTDGTVRARLYLNT
+549 RTDGEVRARLYLNL
-563 ASPAVQDLLRAY
+563 ACPAVQDLLTAY
-575 RAGHTGSTTAAAL
+575 RGGHTGSATAAGL
-588 LRSIKV
+588 LRSLKV
-594 IMAAAGATGSAGG
+594 IMAAAGAAGSSGG
-607 DLGAA
+607 DLTAA
-612 LAGVGTAVAALTA
+612 LSGIGTAVSALTA
-625 PPAEGL
+625 AVP
-631 SAGLDRLL
+631 AGL
-639 DDSRPDGGP
+639 PDVP
-648 QHGGPQNGGARQ
+648 DTPGALS
-660 EGPWHDG
+660 EGP
-667 SQHEQGEGA
+667 

>member
-1 MIVRLAD
+1 
-8 WGLMSEGQENLRTTE
+8 MSEGVPPEPTPVEELRTTE

-28 LVSVLATHL
+28 LVNVLATHL

-56 TRRRLED
+56 TRRLLED
-63 PQGAA
+63 PEGN
-68 GHRPRI
+68 HRPLI
-74 RVRADAAARTLA
+74 RVRADSARRTVA

-99 HAYLA
+99 HSYLA

-112 LLREVTGNEELIGAF
+112 MLRELTGNQELIGAF

-136 VAEEVTVTTTSH
+136 IADEVTVTTTSH
-148 REPALGHRYRS
+148 REPTLGHRYRS
-159 RGGEQYSVEP
+159 RGGEQYRVEP
-169 VPARPQPGTV
+169 APARPRPGTV
-179 VELTL
+179 VELAL
-184 RPEHAHLA
+184 KAEHAHLA
-192 DEDALREVL
+192 DEDALREIL
-201 GRYCVLLS
+201 GRYCVLLPI
-209 VPVHVGDD
+209 PVHVGDD
-217 EQPVNGIRVPWREQV
+217 ERPVNSVEVPWRQEAL
-232 PPIAPGRLHAARM
+232 PSPASTPDRDAPRRPSDGDRYAARM
-245 EFAAAFGR
+245 RFAAAFGR
-253 RFEPLTVFPFEA
+253 RFEPLTAFPVHPVD
-265 AGGGAEAIGLLWVQ
+265 GATDAIGLLWVQ
-279 DGATYGSSDNRDL
+279 DGGTYGSSDNRDL

-300 LADDARDLLPSWA
+300 LAEDARELLPGWA

-341 ALQRALADAIV
+341 ALRKALTDAIV
-352 DGLYE
+352 EGLYE
-357 TARLHPAAWRRIL
+357 TARLRPAAWRRIL

-406 GALRAAGQ
+406 GALRAAGG

-429 MLYRAMQ
+429 MLYRAMR

-453 YAQLRDCRIVELGSA
+453 YAQLRGCRLVELGSEQ
-468 DGNREL
+468 GNREL
-474 FRDPEQPLPAE
+474 FRDPERPLPDGEAA
-485 ELGWLSAALAEPG
+485 WLAGALADPG
-498 EQVVPARFEPPG
+498 EQLVAARFDPPG

-549 RTDGTVRARLYLNT
+549 RTDGAVRARLYLNLDC
-563 ASPAVQDLLRAY
+563 PAVRDLLAAY
-575 RAGHTGSTTAAAL
+575 RTGHTGSATAAGL
-588 LRSIKV
+588 LRSLKV
-594 IMAAAGATGSAGG
+594 IMAAASSGPTGG
-607 DLGAA
+607 DLTAA
-612 LAGVGTAVAALTA
+612 LAGVGTAVSALTA
-625 PPAEGL
+625 AVP
-631 SAGLDRLL
+631 AGLPDVP
-639 DDSRPDGGP
+639 DSP
-648 QHGGPQNGGARQ
+648 GAL
-660 EGPWHDG
+660 P
-667 SQHEQGEGA
+667 GEA